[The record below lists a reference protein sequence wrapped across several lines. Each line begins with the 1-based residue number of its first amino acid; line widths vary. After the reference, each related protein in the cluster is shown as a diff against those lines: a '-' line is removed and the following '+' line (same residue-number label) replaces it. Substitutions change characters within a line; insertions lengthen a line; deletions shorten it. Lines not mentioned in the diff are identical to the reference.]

1 MTRKLLTEDL
11 LIAAMLAT
19 LATVAHSQSVAD
31 KLEQEIIEEYKV
43 DVVKCHAADY
53 QVKMLV
59 EMSLNKNGTMS
70 ADEKQAAITDRIN
83 SLKFALFNCEGR
95 EEAKGSQWAQWE
107 ANAEKARAVAD
118 RVKREQLEAARVA
131 GLPSPKLGMTGKQV
145 REKTNWGHPSH
156 INTTGGKWGTHEQ
169 WVYPNGSYLYFENG
183 KLTAFQQ

>member
-59 EMSLNKNGTMS
+59 EMSINKNGTMS
-70 ADEKQAAITDRIN
+70 ADEKQ
-83 SLKFALFNCEGR
+83 
-95 EEAKGSQWAQWE
+95 
-107 ANAEKARAVAD
+107 V
-118 RVKREQLEAARVA
+118 
-131 GLPSPKLGMTGKQV
+131 
-145 REKTNWGHPSH
+145 
-156 INTTGGKWGTHEQ
+156 
-169 WVYPNGSYLYFENG
+169 
-183 KLTAFQQ
+183 